1 MPNSYEAG
9 KPPVPG
15 SPGNREPVHSSL
27 PRGVTAENPVREHE
41 HSQAGSRGFHGRC
54 PALASATA
62 VAVPS
67 GKRPSSSLAQAAPAA
82 AFPGELRRAA
92 LRNPGVCAKKG
103 VSFLLWGVNTVSCRL
118 GFLFFYYLKDRE
130 QIRKNEL
137 QTTANST
144 SSPNICS
151 HNRVETLKICQW
163 SWCCL

>member
-1 MPNSYEAG
+1 MPNSHEAG

-82 AFPGELRRAA
+82 AFPGELRRVAV
-92 LRNPGVCAKKG
+92 RNPGVCAKKRG
-103 VSFLLWGVNTVSCRL
+103 VVSALGCQYCELSSWLSLFLLFKRQRTN
-118 GFLFFYYLKDRE
+118 K
-130 QIRKNEL
+130 K
-137 QTTANST
+137 
-144 SSPNICS
+144 
-151 HNRVETLKICQW
+151 K
-163 SWCCL
+163 